1 MFVASLGHAQRHS
14 TVASCYVLLIQS
26 SCLVWHACT
35 EKSYS
40 LVACQI
46 SRAILG
52 QDQKLRLPKFL
63 EEEEKSPEATKQV
76 SSGEADCD
84 RLMLT
89 VAMQVSKLRSKLSG
103 VPSLL
108 SSSLCSSD
116 CRLRLCIYTRHTSA
130 LPEATVTGHRV
141 TLFSKLTIGDLACHR
156 YVYAGFGRQDCP
168 VEFCH

>member
-1 MFVASLGHAQRHS
+1 M
-14 TVASCYVLLIQS
+14 ASCYVLLIQS
-26 SCLVWHACT
+26 TCLVWHACT

-76 SSGEADCD
+76 SSGEGDCD

-89 VAMQVSKLRSKLSG
+89 VAMQVSRLRSKLSG
-103 VPSLL
+103 IPSLL

-116 CRLRLCIYTRHTSA
+116 CRLRLFIYTRHTSA
-130 LPEATVTGHRV
+130 LPGHRV
-141 TLFSKLTIGDLACHR
+141 TLSSKLTFGDLGCHR
-156 YVYAGFGRQDCP
+156 YVYAGSGRQDCP